1 MRFHLIDN
9 IDSWESSRKISAR
22 KVTSAAED
30 YWRRDQAGRLLM
42 PPGLILETVC
52 QSATWLIMLSSQ
64 CDKRAVLL
72 SVDEVV
78 WAGEVVP
85 GDVLTITTTIE
96 SITTDAAVV
105 DGFVNVDGRSVL
117 RTAGIM
123 CALLDAETLDSK
135 ESSERMARQLLRTKD
150 ARCPDV

>member
-1 MRFHLIDN
+1 
-9 IDSWESSRKISAR
+9 
-22 KVTSAAED
+22 
-30 YWRRDQAGRLLM
+30 M
-42 PPGLILETVC
+42 PPELILETVC

-78 WAGEVVP
+78 CSGEVVP
-85 GDVLTITTTIE
+85 GDVLTITATIE

-105 DGFVNVDGRSVL
+105 DGFVDVDGRSVL

-123 CALLDAETLDSK
+123 CALLDAETLDTK
-135 ESSERMARQLLRTKD
+135 ESGERMARQLLRTKD
-150 ARCPDV
+150 ARWPDV